1 MNLEAARIEHL
12 KLIQAVVDRL
22 ARSSFA
28 VKSIAAASSGA
39 LVAFTASTNSPVS
52 ALAGFAILSLWLL
65 DAFFLERERGFRLL
79 YDSVRQNP
87 PSEHEHPSYFA
98 MEVRPATAA
107 PGGLIGAAVSPSLS
121 LFYPPLLLLVAASA
135 LIALR

>member
-1 MNLEAARIEHL
+1 MNLEAARVEHL

-39 LVAFTASTNSPVS
+39 LVAFTASTDSPVS

-65 DAFFLERERGFRLL
+65 DAFFLKRERGFRRL

-87 PSEHEHPSYFA
+87 PSEHGHASYFA
-98 MEVRPATAA
+98 MEVPSSAV
-107 PGGLIGAAVSPSLS
+107 GSYGLIRVAASPSLS
-121 LFYPPLLLLVAASA
+121 LFYPPLLLVVAAAA
-135 LIALR
+135 LIVLS